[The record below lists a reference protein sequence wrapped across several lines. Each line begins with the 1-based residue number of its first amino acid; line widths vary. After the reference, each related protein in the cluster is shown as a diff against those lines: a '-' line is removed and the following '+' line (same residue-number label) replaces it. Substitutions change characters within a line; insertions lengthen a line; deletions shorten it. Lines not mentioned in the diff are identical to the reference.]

1 MPVRL
6 KEPVLVPE
14 DRVLLRD
21 SPIPLAFLQQLLTAV
36 NGRYAVQC
44 LTKAEAK
51 HMSRK
56 EVSGLGGIA
65 SLAMAG
71 WQQLTFCELEAFGE
85 PRAWEDSPLSF
96 SVVSPIP

>member
-1 MPVRL
+1 MQVRL
-6 KEPVLVPE
+6 KEPLLVPE
-14 DRVLLRD
+14 GRMLLRD
-21 SPIPLAFLQQLLTAV
+21 SPIPLAFLQQSLTTV
-36 NGRYAVQC
+36 NGRSAVQC

-71 WQQLTFCELEAFGE
+71 WQQLTFC
-85 PRAWEDSPLSF
+85 
-96 SVVSPIP
+96 